1 MRDFLILAIGLAT
14 GGVIFWFIATQR
26 SRGRML
32 QESGNLKSHISAAE
46 ATIAELRSQLSE
58 SQAET
63 SVLRTSLTNESQS
76 RVASEARLEA
86 SLKNIEEQKKLLA
99 DAEVKLKD
107 TFTALSSQA
116 LQTNNVEFVKQA
128 EEKMKPLKD
137 ALERYETQLKE
148 MDTKSTT
155 AFASVKQL
163 VETVGKASDGLTQ
176 QTAKL
181 VTALRAPHVRGRW
194 GEITLQRVVEIAGMS
209 PHCDFFLQPATDG
222 ENGVKRPDLLVRL
235 PLERSLVVDAKTPLT
250 AYLDAIEATDEAS
263 RYECLGRHAAAVR
276 GHMRSLSRKE
286 YWGQFTPSPD
296 FVVMFIPGESFFSA
310 ALEQD
315 RELIEDG
322 YKNRIIL
329 ATPSTLLALLRTVA
343 HCWQQRDVAENAER
357 IATAGR
363 ELHERVSKFAEHFN
377 KIADGLRKATEAFNA
392 SVGSWQSRV
401 LPSGRRMAEL
411 GVVREDDQLPT
422 LDPVDSVP
430 VVPDIASA

>member
-1 MRDFLILAIGLAT
+1 
-14 GGVIFWFIATQR
+14 
-26 SRGRML
+26 ML
-32 QESGNLKSHISAAE
+32 QESGEFKSHIGAAE
-46 ATIAELRSQLSE
+46 ATVA
-58 SQAET
+58 A
-63 SVLRTSLTNESQS
+63 LRTQLYESQS
-76 RVASEARLEA
+76 EISKLRVDLTHESHSRVGSEARVEA
-86 SLKNIEEQKKLLA
+86 SLQNIEEQRRLLA
-99 DAEVKLKD
+99 DVEVKFKD
-107 TFTALSSQA
+107 VFTALSTQA
-116 LQTNNVEFVKQA
+116 LQANNAEFVKQA
-128 EEKMKPLKD
+128 EDKMTPLKN
-137 ALERYETQLKE
+137 ALARYETQLKDME
-148 MDTKSTT
+148 TKSAT

-163 VETVGKASDGLTQ
+163 VETVGNANDALTKE
-176 QTAKL
+176 TARL

-209 PHCDFFLQPATDG
+209 PHCDFFTQPSTDA
-222 ENGVKRPDLLVRL
+222 ENGFKRPDLLVRL

-250 AYLDAIEATDEAS
+250 AYLDAMEATDEAS
-263 RYECLGRHAAAVR
+263 RCECLGRHAAAVR
-276 GHMRSLSRKE
+276 GHMKSLSRKE

-315 RELIEDG
+315 RDLIEDG
-322 YKNRIIL
+322 YQNRIIL

-357 IATAGR
+357 IAMAGR

-411 GVVREDDQLPT
+411 GVVRQDDQLPT

-430 VVPDIASA
+430 VAPDVGST